1 MGNTNRA
8 GTDMPSVDEQVRL
21 LMRGVVYGDE
31 GVARAMESE
40 LRERLAEGRPLRI
53 YLGIDPTAPDLTLG
67 HTVPMRKLRQF
78 QQLGHEAVLLIGG
91 FTALVGDPS
100 DKESARP
107 MLTLEEIEA
116 NGRTYAEQAFKI
128 LDRERTV
135 VRNNAEWL
143 SKLTFEELI
152 KLASNFTVGQFLQR
166 DNFARRRE
174 RGDPIYVHEF
184 FYAFMQAYDAVAL
197 ETDAQ
202 VGATEQ
208 LFNLMAG
215 RTLQRSYGQRP
226 QVAICMPIL
235 VGTDGRLRM
244 SKSQGNYIALND
256 PPEEMYG
263 KVMSLP
269 DDVMID
275 YFTLVTDVPS
285 EGVEEIR
292 RKLAERL
299 VNPMDVKKR
308 LAREIVTDL
317 HGAEAAHKAEE
328 SFERTIQ
335 RGELPQEAKEVVFRH
350 EDWLEVQRHGLD
362 SQREAFRSGSVKE
375 KMGGSAEERQE
386 LVPISE
392 GPTEALM
399 RITHTVS
406 LPVLLVKVG
415 LADSRSAA
423 RRLIDAGA
431 VKIGGEPC
439 TSTVVTIREG
449 ETISVGSH
457 RFVQIVGSDE
467 A

>member
-1 MGNTNRA
+1 
-8 GTDMPSVDEQVRL
+8 MPSVDEQLRL

-40 LRERLAEGRPLRI
+40 LRERLAEGRPLRV

-78 QQLGHEAVLLIGG
+78 QQLGHKAVLLIGG

-100 DKESARP
+100 DKDSARP

-128 LDRERTV
+128 LDPELTV

-143 SKLTFEELI
+143 SKLTFQELI
-152 KLASNFTVGQFLQR
+152 KIASNFTVGQFLQR
-166 DNFARRRE
+166 DNFAHRRE

-215 RTLQRSYGQRP
+215 RTLQRAHGQRP
-226 QVAICMPIL
+226 QIAICMPIL

-285 EGVEEIR
+285 EEIDEIR
-292 RKLAERL
+292 RQLVKRS

-317 HGAEAAHKAEE
+317 HGVDAATRAEE
-328 SFERTIQ
+328 SFARIFQQGATPEDMIEFALSFRDFPGGRGSITLRDVGGQAETETSIRTY
-335 RGELPQEAKEVVFRH
+335 
-350 EDWLEVQRHGLD
+350 
-362 SQREAFRSGSVKE
+362 
-375 KMGGSAEERQE
+375 
-386 LVPISE
+386 
-392 GPTEALM
+392 
-399 RITHTVS
+399 S
-406 LPVLLVKVG
+406 LPHVLAFSGVV
-415 LADSRSAA
+415 ASVSEA
-423 RRLIDAGA
+423 RRLITQGA
-431 VKIGGEPC
+431 VERV
-439 TSTVVTIREG
+439 SNEQH
-449 ETISVGSH
+449 ETLQDVLVPLSDGDVLRVGKH
-457 RFVQIVGSDE
+457 RFLRIVDADKRE
-467 A
+467 

>member
-1 MGNTNRA
+1 ML
-8 GTDMPSVDEQVRL
+8 SVDEQLQL

-40 LRERLAEGRPLRI
+40 LRKRLAEGRPLRV

-91 FTALVGDPS
+91 YTALVGDPS
-100 DKESARP
+100 DKESTRP

-128 LDRERTV
+128 LDRERTI

-143 SKLTFEELI
+143 SKLTFQELI
-152 KLASNFTVGQFLQR
+152 KIASHFTVGQFLQR
-166 DNFARRRE
+166 DNFAKRRE

-197 ETDAQ
+197 ETDVQ
-202 VGATEQ
+202 IGATEQ

-215 RTLQRSYGQRP
+215 RTLQRDYGQRP
-226 QVAICMPIL
+226 QIAICMPIL
-235 VGTDGRLRM
+235 VGTDGHLRM

-256 PPEEMYG
+256 PPEDMYG

-285 EGVEEIR
+285 EEIEEIR
-292 RKLAERL
+292 RQLAERA

-308 LAREIVTDL
+308 LAREIVGEL
-317 HGAEAAHKAEE
+317 QGAEAAHQAEE
-328 SFERTIQ
+328 HFRVGHQERGVPRRVEECPVSFSSVLSGHFSFDAEPLGPRLVENRANLVRFLTQ
-335 RGELPQEAKEVVFRH
+335 FVGVE
-350 EDWLEVQRHGLD
+350 EDKSDV
-362 SQREAFRSGSVKE
+362 
-375 KMGGSAEERQE
+375 
-386 LVPISE
+386 
-392 GPTEALM
+392 
-399 RITHTVS
+399 
-406 LPVLLVKVG
+406 
-415 LADSRSAA
+415 
-423 RRLIDAGA
+423 RRLLKQGNIKHFTDGDWKPFRDN
-431 VKIGGEPC
+431 VIVLEDGMI
-439 TSTVVTIREG
+439 IRYR
-449 ETISVGSH
+449 H
-457 RFVQIVGSDE
+457 RFLRIVDSDKQ